1 MPRSPSLTASLS
13 HERDLHRRGRRA
25 VVGVDE
31 AGRGAWAGPV
41 AAGAV
46 VLPPDASGLETDL
59 RGVYDSKKVSARAR
73 ERLIAAIKAAALA
86 WGVGWAE
93 SAEIDAI
100 GIVPATCQAMLRAL
114 DALKTQFPD
123 VRPDYMLVD
132 SIQCGLLLTTPG
144 VPPFEALV
152 RGDQRS
158 LSIAAASILAK
169 VSRDQRMIELDAEF
183 PGYGFAAHKGYGA
196 AAHRA
201 ALAARGLTPI
211 HRRRFKPMSQM
222 RLEGF

>member
-1 MPRSPSLTASLS
+1 MPRSQSLTASLS

-25 VVGVDE
+25 VVGIDE

-46 VLPPDASGLETDL
+46 VLPPDDRSLEIQL
-59 RGVYDSKKVSARAR
+59 QGVYDSKKVPARAR
-73 ERLIAAIKAAALA
+73 ERLIASIKTTALA
-86 WGVGWAE
+86 WGIGWAE

-114 DALKTQFPD
+114 DALKTHFPD
-123 VRPDYMLVD
+123 VHPDYLLVD
-132 SIQCGLLLTTPG
+132 SIKCELLLTTPG

-152 RGDQRS
+152 RGDQKS

-169 VSRDQRMIELDAEF
+169 VTRDQRMIELDAEF
-183 PGYGFAAHKGYGA
+183 PGYGFASHKGYGA

-201 ALAARGLTPI
+201 ALAERGLTPI